1 MFVNISKIS
10 NQVSEMIVSEL
21 TNYEDGKES
30 RSNTCEFIK
39 INKRMELLESEH

>member
-30 RSNTCEFIK
+30 RLVNSLRSIREWNY
-39 INKRMELLESEH
+39 